1 MSAPTFDQSYLDLLT
16 DLGEPIS
23 VQPREKKP
31 TLALV
36 NAASL
41 ADKQIPQREWL
52 VDEIIPMRQVTFI
65 YGDGSTG
72 KTLIELQLSV
82 AVVTGTDWLGN
93 LPKEGNVLILSA
105 EDDIDETHRRL
116 ADIVAGRE
124 FSMAK
129 SRQLFETF
137 SRSCWRS
144 IPLRTHSAAMK
155 SIALRL
161 ANLSGCSGGWP
172 SNTIWLSLS

>member
-1 MSAPTFDQSYLDLLT
+1 MSGPTFDQSYVDSLT
-16 DLGEPIS
+16 DLGEPIG
-23 VQPREKKP
+23 VQPREKKRK
-31 TLALV
+31 LALV

-52 VDEIIPMRQVTFI
+52 VDEIIPMRQVTLI
-65 YGDGSTG
+65 YGDGATG

-82 AVVTGTDWLGN
+82 AVATGTDWLGN

-124 FSMAK
+124 FNMADLGA
-129 SRQLFETF
+129 RTGIDHPTQ
-137 SRSCWRS
+137 RSGPKRR
-144 IPLRTHSAAMK
+144 PRMVYVNLTSARPPHK
-155 SIALRL
+155 KH
-161 ANLSGCSGGWP
+161 
-172 SNTIWLSLS
+172 